1 MLPEYM
7 IDFPIKIEYG
17 AEEEKYYRDNTTN
30 AQGDRTKKHLLA
42 REGGS
47 ASYEARSVQL
57 INLYILSSRPD
68 NIGLPPNQPISLEFR
83 VL

>member
-17 AEEEKYYRDNTTN
+17 AEEEKYYGDNTTN

-47 ASYEARSVQL
+47 ASYEVRSVQL
-57 INLYILSSRPD
+57 IKLCEAIDIVQPSVPWLS
-68 NIGLPPNQPISLEFR
+68 
-83 VL
+83 